1 MIATKMIHFKNI
13 STVIFA
19 VLMFGGAFLG
29 NAQTTLD
36 STKSRGLNEI
46 VITGQLGES
55 TQKSSVLKVKVIDIK
70 RINTQGAYNLP
81 SLLANELNVRI
92 NYDPMLGNSISLQGI
107 SGQNIKVMI
116 DGVAVIGRENGS
128 IDLSQINLSSVE
140 RIEMVEG
147 PMGVNF
153 GSDAMGGVINIITK
167 KTVKSHSRIC
177 AGTYAESIGQ
187 YNFDLQSSIGF
198 KKFGI
203 QANFQRNF
211 FQGYS
216 ADENSRSK
224 TWKPRT
230 QYLADLNFSYFI
242 KNGTLRFNN
251 SFFDEKT
258 TDKGIPTI
266 NSFEATATDQYYLTR
281 RLGSSLFYDKK
292 LNNKWSL
299 NVIVTFQNYRRIRRS
314 VFVHLNDTIREEL
327 VNDAEMQDTN
337 YFNLYMSRG
346 ILTNRTPNKKLN
358 YQIGYEVNIDEVN
371 GTKIQNGYATIGD
384 YGLFGS
390 AELKVS
396 KNLLIR
402 PAVRFIYNTQFT
414 APVIPSLNVKYDFN
428 TIWTM
433 RASYARGFRAPS
445 LKELHLAFVDPNHS
459 LHGNE
464 NLKAESGH
472 NFQLAVTRTTK
483 IYKSY
488 NLIIEPMV
496 FYNKINNMIDL
507 VRLNSTSVSAQYNNI
522 SNFENAGFNFNTTVA
537 SNTVSMQVGYAFSAR
552 QNSIMAQ
559 AGTDTYFYTN
569 EFRANTTYT
578 YTKSE
583 TSISLFYKYN
593 GAMQNYQYNVG
604 DNSITLGNVADFSL
618 LDFTMN
624 KYFVKR
630 KVNLTVGSKNILNI
644 TSVQANMVTGPHG
657 SSGNSALIAM
667 GRTYFV
673 TLKINLDFVSSKNDA
688 SNKKDKAVA
697 N

>member
-1 MIATKMIHFKNI
+1 M
-13 STVIFA
+13 STSKYIFIKSINKVIFTL
-19 VLMFGGAFLG
+19 LMLG
-29 NAQTTLD
+29 SVCIANAQTAIDTI
-36 STKSRGLNEI
+36 KSRGLNEI
-46 VITGQLGES
+46 IVTGQIGES

-70 RINTQGAYNLP
+70 RINLQGAYNLP

-116 DGVAVIGRENGS
+116 DGVSVIGREGGS

-140 RIEMVEG
+140 RIEMIEG

-167 KTVKSHSRIC
+167 KTVKNHTKIC

-187 YNFDLQSSIGF
+187 YNFDLQANTGF

-203 QANFQRNF
+203 QTNFQRNF
-211 FQGYS
+211 FQGF
-216 ADENSRSK
+216 ATDETSRSK

-230 QYLADLNFSYFI
+230 QYLADLNFSYFL

-258 TDKGIPTI
+258 TDKGISTI
-266 NSFEATATDQYYLTR
+266 NSFEGTATDQYYLTR
-281 RLGSSLFYDKK
+281 RLGSSLFYDVK
-292 LNNKWSL
+292 LNKKWSL
-299 NVIVTFQNYRRIRRS
+299 NVIATYQNYRRIRKS
-314 VFVHLNDTIREEL
+314 VFVDLTTMNEQL

-346 ILTNRTPNKKLN
+346 ILTNRTANKKLS
-358 YQIGYEVNIDEVN
+358 YQIGYEANIDEVT

-390 AELKVS
+390 AEIKVN
-396 KNLLIR
+396 KQLLVR
-402 PAVRFIYNTQFT
+402 PSVRFVYNTQFV
-414 APVIPSLNVKYDFN
+414 APIIPSLNLKFDFN
-428 TIWTM
+428 SNWAM

-464 NLKAESGH
+464 NLKAETGH
-472 NFQLAVTRTTK
+472 NFQLAFTRTTR
-483 IYKSY
+483 IYKNY
-488 NLIIEPMV
+488 ILTIEPML

-507 VRLNSTSVSAQYNNI
+507 VRLNATTVAAQYNNI
-522 SNFENAGFNFNTTVA
+522 SNFENAGFNLNTGVT
-537 SNTVSMQVGYAFSAR
+537 SNTVSMQIGYAFSAK

-559 AGTDTYFYTN
+559 AGTNTYFYTN
-569 EFRANTTYT
+569 EFRANTSYT
-578 YTKSE
+578 YTRTE

-593 GAMQNYQYNVG
+593 GAVQNYQYNVG
-604 DNSITLGNVADFSL
+604 DNSIILGNIADFSL
-618 LDFTMN
+618 LDFTVN
-624 KYFVKR
+624 KYFLKR
-630 KVNLTVGSKNILNI
+630 KINVTLGSKNILNT
-644 TSVQANMVTGPHG
+644 TSVQANLLTGPHG

-667 GRTYFV
+667 GRTYFA
-673 TLKINLDFVSSKNDA
+673 TLKINLDFITSDKNSSTN
-688 SNKKDKAVA
+688 NDKAVS